1 MACIGNKRI
10 SDRLHLRFQGISR
23 PVELEA
29 AADLLPAI
37 KTVFRAWPWHHL
49 SRLSPLEPIIVLRR
63 EGPGYIRY
71 SPWTSKREV
80 DDNPADAMCDFVSDV
95 IDAYLENRANILGL
109 HAAAVRMADG
119 LVVFPSSH
127 RSGKSLL
134 AMNLVRRGGELYS
147 DDVLLLPAS
156 TGQGM
161 ATGIAPRLRLPLP
174 PGVSAGLAGYLER
187 DGWCANQRYGWPRLA
202 PPEIAALG
210 TRAPVRAI
218 VTLHREQH
226 EGAPNMAPMT
236 SSEGLKTLVKQGFAL
251 NAPVGVVLSRLSAL
265 VTGAPCYRLTYADPS
280 AAADLLCRTFGL
292 PDQVLRS

>member
-1 MACIGNKRI
+1 
-10 SDRLHLRFQGISR
+10 
-23 PVELEA
+23 
-29 AADLLPAI
+29 
-37 KTVFRAWPWHHL
+37 
-49 SRLSPLEPIIVLRR
+49 
-63 EGPGYIRY
+63 
-71 SPWTSKREV
+71 
-80 DDNPADAMCDFVSDV
+80 MCDFVSDV
-95 IDAYLENRANILGL
+95 IDAYLESRANILGL

-134 AMNLVRRGGELYS
+134 AMNLVRRGADLYS
-147 DDVLLLPAS
+147 DDVLLLPAF

-174 PGVSAGLAGYLER
+174 LPLPTGANAGLAAYLER

-218 VTLHREQH
+218 VTLHRGQQ
-226 EGAPNMAPMT
+226 EGAPNLTPMT
-236 SSEGLKTLVKQGFAL
+236 SSEGLKNLVKQGFAL

-292 PDQVLRS
+292 PDKTPRS